1 MENALKTLSDE
12 DLVKVFKEGN
22 RKAFDELYERYAAR
36 LKRLIYYYL
45 GNAEESSDVLHDVF
59 LRVFMHINSFKT
71 EMSFSS
77 WIYKIAVNCS
87 KNFKRKYRYEVIL
100 GENEQSIAE
109 GVSGE
114 DSPEEQFL
122 KKEDMKALYD
132 AVGSLKDK
140 FREVFLLR
148 FDQGLPYSQ
157 ISAILNCPERT
168 AKWRMQ
174 KAIEKIV
181 DRLKD
186 EKIV

>member
-1 MENALKTLSDE
+1 MDNDLKQLSDE
-12 DLVKVFKEGN
+12 DLVRVFKEGQK
-22 RKAFDELYERYAAR
+22 KAFDELYGRYAAR

-59 LRVFMHINSFKT
+59 LRVFMHIDSFRT
-71 EMSFSS
+71 DMVFSS

-87 KNFKRKYRYEVIL
+87 KNFKRKYRYEVML
-100 GENEQSIAE
+100 GDSDQLITE
-109 GVSGE
+109 GVASE

-122 KKEDMKALYD
+122 KKEDMKALYE
-132 AVGSLKDK
+132 AIGSLKDK

-148 FDQGLPYSQ
+148 FDHGLQYSQ

-174 KAIEKIV
+174 KAVEKIV